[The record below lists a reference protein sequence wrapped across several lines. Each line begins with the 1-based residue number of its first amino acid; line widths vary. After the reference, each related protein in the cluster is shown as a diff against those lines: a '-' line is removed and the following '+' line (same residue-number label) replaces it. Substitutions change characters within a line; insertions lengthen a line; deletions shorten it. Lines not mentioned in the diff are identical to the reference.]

1 MRGVGDCL
9 SSDLQDLESPRNP
22 DGNGKDEGARK
33 DIGKGGDEGARDGG
47 EAAAEGGQGAGDRGE
62 RAQDAGGGAR
72 DRGGGA
78 RDGGGGARDGGE
90 GDDIRFSW
98 SITDQL
104 GFFVEI
110 HHQTTP
116 HSCIT
121 AARWDDTEFSRKTI
135 LLVLDS

>member
-33 DIGKGGDEGARDGG
+33 DIGKGGDEGAGDGG
-47 EAAAEGGQGAGDRGE
+47 EGAAEGGQGAGDRGE
-62 RAQDAGGGAR
+62 RAKDAGGGAR

-78 RDGGGGARDGGE
+78 RDRGE

-98 SITDQL
+98 SITGRL

-110 HHQTTP
+110 RHQTTP

-121 AARWDDTEFSRKTI
+121 AARWDDNEFSRKTI